1 MLSCPQELSSII
13 SEMKTIN
20 LTPEQTEKLVTEAMA
35 HTKPKYGY
43 FINNIMF
50 LVSICWTKL
59 VFAVE
64 WSDWYSWI
72 HRLFCRK

>member
-1 MLSCPQELSSII
+1 MLCCPQELISII
-13 SEMKTIN
+13 DEMKTIN

-50 LVSICWTKL
+50 SVSICWTKL
-59 VFAVE
+59 VVAVE

-72 HRLFCRK
+72 HRIFHRK